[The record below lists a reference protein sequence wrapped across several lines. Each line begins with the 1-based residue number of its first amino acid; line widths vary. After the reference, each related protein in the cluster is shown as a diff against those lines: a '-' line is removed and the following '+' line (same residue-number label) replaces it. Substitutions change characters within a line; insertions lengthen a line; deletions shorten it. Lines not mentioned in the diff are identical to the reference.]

1 MLLVRDA
8 LTMIQAC
15 VSTFRVPTLRLIWVK
30 PVFVTY
36 RITHVC
42 ENAIYVKHAGNGG
55 KGTRER
61 GHPRKLN
68 PEECGSLAFVNEER
82 SSLSKTRATVTVKR
96 GKLHSKARSQ
106 EFHVY

>member
-1 MLLVRDA
+1 MVCDA
-8 LTMIQAC
+8 LATIQAC
-15 VSTFRVPTLRLIWVK
+15 ASEFRVATLRLIWAK

-42 ENAIYVKHAGNGG
+42 ENAIYVKHAGDGE

-68 PEECGSLAFVNEER
+68 PEECVSLAFVNEER
-82 SSLSKTRATVTVKR
+82 SSLSEAGTTVTMQKR
-96 GKLHSKARSQ
+96 GELQGKVRSQ